1 MLLPSQ
7 VIPTYPPIYKD
18 RNKMKQNGST
28 LLLFL
33 LLSLTARLVSP
44 NFIREK
50 EDVVEEMEEEVE
62 EAEEKVEKFWGGA
75 CLVDQ
80 DCLRLKMSDVSLQVS
95 VCQSSRAQCEP
106 IAILWV
112 LTAFLALVIVLI
124 TTIAV
129 LYFCN
134 RK

>member
-1 MLLPSQ
+1 
-7 VIPTYPPIYKD
+7 
-18 RNKMKQNGST
+18 MKQNGAT

-33 LLSLTARLVSP
+33 LLSVRFASS

-50 EDVVEEMEEEVE
+50 EEEVKDVLEEKVEEAK
-62 EAEEKVEKFWGGA
+62 EAEEKVRKFWGGS

-80 DCLRLKMSDVSLQVS
+80 DCLRMEVSDVSLQVS

-106 IAILWV
+106 IAVLWV
-112 LTAFLALVIVLI
+112 LTAFLVLVIILV
-124 TTIAV
+124 TTIAA

>member
-1 MLLPSQ
+1 
-7 VIPTYPPIYKD
+7 
-18 RNKMKQNGST
+18 MKQNGAT

-33 LLSLTARLVSP
+33 LLSLSVSLASS

-50 EDVVEEMEEEVE
+50 EEEVKDVLEEKVEEAK
-62 EAEEKVEKFWGGA
+62 EAEEKVRKFWGGS

-80 DCLRLKMSDVSLQVS
+80 DCLRMEMSDVSLQVS

-106 IAILWV
+106 IAVLWV
-112 LTAFLALVIVLI
+112 LTAFLVLVIILV
-124 TTIAV
+124 TTIAA

>member
-1 MLLPSQ
+1 
-7 VIPTYPPIYKD
+7 
-18 RNKMKQNGST
+18 MKQNDAT
-28 LLLFL
+28 LLLFI
-33 LLSLTARLVSP
+33 LLSLSLAFA

-50 EDVVEEMEEEVE
+50 EDVEEVVEEVVE
-62 EAEEKVEKFWGGA
+62 ESEETVRMFWGGS

-80 DCLRLKMSDVSLQVS
+80 DCLRMEVSDVSLQVS
-95 VCQSSRAQCEP
+95 VCQSSKAQCEP

-112 LTAFLALVIVLI
+112 LTAFLVLVVILI
-124 TTIAV
+124 TTIVV

>member
-1 MLLPSQ
+1 
-7 VIPTYPPIYKD
+7 
-18 RNKMKQNGST
+18 MKQNGST
-28 LLLFL
+28 LLLFT
-33 LLSLTARLVSP
+33 LLSLTVRLASS

-50 EDVVEEMEEEVE
+50 EDVVEEVEEEVE

-80 DCLRLKMSDVSLQVS
+80 DCLRLKLSDVSLQVS

>member
-1 MLLPSQ
+1 
-7 VIPTYPPIYKD
+7 
-18 RNKMKQNGST
+18 MKQNGST

-33 LLSLTARLVSP
+33 LLSLTVRLASS

-50 EDVVEEMEEEVE
+50 EDVVEEVEEEME

-80 DCLRLKMSDVSLQVS
+80 DCLRLKLSDVSLQVS

>member
-1 MLLPSQ
+1 
-7 VIPTYPPIYKD
+7 
-18 RNKMKQNGST
+18 MKQNDAT
-28 LLLFL
+28 LLLFI
-33 LLSLTARLVSP
+33 LLSVSLASG

-50 EDVVEEMEEEVE
+50 EDVLEDVVEDLEEVKE
-62 EAEEKVEKFWGGA
+62 EAEEKVRMFWGGD

-80 DCLRLKMSDVSLQVS
+80 DCLRVELSDVSLQVS

-112 LTAFLALVIVLI
+112 LTAFLVLVILLI

>member
-1 MLLPSQ
+1 
-7 VIPTYPPIYKD
+7 
-18 RNKMKQNGST
+18 MKQNDST
-28 LLLFL
+28 LLILI
-33 LLSLTARLVSP
+33 LLSVSLAYA

-50 EDVVEEMEEEVE
+50 EDVEEVLKDVVEEVKE
-62 EAEEKVEKFWGGA
+62 EAEEKVRMFWGGA

-80 DCLRLKMSDVSLQVS
+80 DCLRVKVSDVSLQVS

-112 LTAFLALVIVLI
+112 LTAFLVLVVILI
-124 TTIAV
+124 TTIAL

>member
-1 MLLPSQ
+1 
-7 VIPTYPPIYKD
+7 
-18 RNKMKQNGST
+18 MKQNDST
-28 LLLFL
+28 LLLILL
-33 LLSLTARLVSP
+33 LLSLSLSLAKA

-50 EDVVEEMEEEVE
+50 DDLEDMEKVVKEVEE
-62 EAEEKVEKFWGGA
+62 EAEEKVRMFWGGG

-80 DCLRLKMSDVSLQVS
+80 DCLRVELSDVSLQVS
-95 VCQSSRAQCEP
+95 VCQSSKAQCEP

-112 LTAFLALVIVLI
+112 LTTFLVLVILLV
-124 TTIAV
+124 TTIVV

>member
-1 MLLPSQ
+1 
-7 VIPTYPPIYKD
+7 
-18 RNKMKQNGST
+18 MKQNGST
-28 LLLFL
+28 LLLYT
-33 LLSLTARLVSP
+33 LLSLTVRLASP

-50 EDVVEEMEEEVE
+50 EVVVEDVVEDVVE

-80 DCLRLKMSDVSLQVS
+80 DCLRLKLSEVSLQVS

>member
-1 MLLPSQ
+1 
-7 VIPTYPPIYKD
+7 
-18 RNKMKQNGST
+18 MKQNGST

-50 EDVVEEMEEEVE
+50 EDEVEEVEEEVE

-80 DCLRLKMSDVSLQVS
+80 DCLRLKLSDVSLQVS

>member
-1 MLLPSQ
+1 
-7 VIPTYPPIYKD
+7 
-18 RNKMKQNGST
+18 MKQNDST
-28 LLLFL
+28 LLILI
-33 LLSLTARLVSP
+33 LLSVSLAHA

-50 EDVVEEMEEEVE
+50 EDVEEVLKDVEEEVEEVKE
-62 EAEEKVEKFWGGA
+62 EAEEKVVMFWGGA

-80 DCLRLKMSDVSLQVS
+80 DCLRVKVSDVSLQVS

-112 LTAFLALVIVLI
+112 LTAFLVLVLVLI